1 MAVKVLIPTPL
12 RQYAEKHDSVELE
25 ATTVAEALEG
35 LMSRYGDLRRH
46 LYNDEGKIR
55 SFVNIYLNDEDI
67 RYLGKEQTPMNDKDV
82 LSIVPSIAGGLA
94 IQTGAHGTRCILR
107 CICT

>member
-25 ATTVAEALEG
+25 AKTVAEALEG

-94 IQTGAHGTRCILR
+94 IQTGAHSTRCILR
-107 CICT
+107 GICS